1 MNNTIT
7 INRNPA
13 GIYFIG
19 ILLCVLTLSSC
30 ASKDVTQ
37 ALSRADELM
46 WTKPDSALA
55 VLESVDTLDL
65 KTRAQR
71 AEFSLLYTMAFDRN
85 HLTIPNLH
93 IIEPAVRY
101 YERHGSKD
109 TKMKMYFYLGVAQYD
124 TGDLES
130 AIVSYIRAKEYSLY
144 SDNLMFKGLI
154 SFVIS
159 DVFFSDKNYPES
171 ISYCKEA
178 CDYFAQAKDSLR
190 LWSTTGCLASYYL
203 NAEDWT
209 KADSLYSVFFSQP
222 ILDTA
227 IYSRQ
232 LFNLAWSNIFRPD
245 FNPQESVDLFEKSI
259 SKYNGKPSVND
270 YCVYTYASEMLGN
283 TEVADDIV
291 GQLERAGADSVVLDT
306 WRYRIFKHKGNYK
319 DALALLEQ
327 TVRAQD
333 SEILKTIDQSV
344 ALAQSDYYESKSL
357 LLDKDR
363 RIQSQSK
370 WIVLLLCLL
379 LVVSFVIIHSILKR
393 KWQFQIEEM
402 SSINEAVGNRLK
414 DAILCS
420 EERQQSINVLVS
432 ENELAKRKIE
442 NLSDKLYVAQ
452 SEQMI
457 VNLRN
462 KYIQAYKGQYHQL
475 NDLCHKYWE
484 ASRLSKGG
492 KDKIYAEVKKIVAV
506 LDEQNQK
513 QLEAMIDDSLDGMMS
528 KLRLAMPGTNEKDF
542 RFIALIILGFDTK
555 TIARIMKYNVGT
567 VYTKRSN
574 IKEKLQK
581 IECEEK
587 ELVLALIS

>member
-130 AIVSYIRAKEYSLY
+130 AIVNYIRAKEYSLY

-270 YCVYTYASEMLGN
+270 YCVYAYASEMLGN

>member
-1 MNNTIT
+1 M
-7 INRNPA
+7 
-13 GIYFIG
+13 
-19 ILLCVLTLSSC
+19 
-30 ASKDVTQ
+30 
-37 ALSRADELM
+37 
-46 WTKPDSALA
+46 
-55 VLESVDTLDL
+55 
-65 KTRAQR
+65 
-71 AEFSLLYTMAFDRN
+71 
-85 HLTIPNLH
+85 
-93 IIEPAVRY
+93 
-101 YERHGSKD
+101 
-109 TKMKMYFYLGVAQYD
+109 
-124 TGDLES
+124 
-130 AIVSYIRAKEYSLY
+130 
-144 SDNLMFKGLI
+144 
-154 SFVIS
+154 
-159 DVFFSDKNYPES
+159 
-171 ISYCKEA
+171 
-178 CDYFAQAKDSLR
+178 
-190 LWSTTGCLASYYL
+190 ASYYL

-270 YCVYTYASEMLGN
+270 YCVYAYASEMLGN

>member
-1 MNNTIT
+1 MNNTTT
-7 INRNPA
+7 INKNLA
-13 GIYFIG
+13 GIHFIV
-19 ILLCVLTLSSC
+19 ILLCALMLSSC
-30 ASKDVTQ
+30 ADKEVSR
-37 ALSRADELM
+37 ALSQADDLM

-65 KTRAQR
+65 KTKAQR
-71 AEFSLLYTMAFDRN
+71 AEFSLLYTMALDRN
-85 HLTIPNLH
+85 HFTIPNLH
-93 IIEPAVRY
+93 IIEPAERY
-101 YERHGSKD
+101 YERYGSKD
-109 TKMKMYFYLGVAQYD
+109 AKMKMFFYLGVAQYD

-159 DVFFSDKNYPES
+159 DVYFSDKNFPES
-171 ISYCKEA
+171 ISYCNEA

-190 LWSTTGCLASYYL
+190 LWNTTGCLASYYL
-203 NAEDWT
+203 NAKDWT

-222 ILDTA
+222 IRDTSFYA
-227 IYSRQ
+227 KQ
-232 LFNLAWSNIFRPD
+232 LLNLAWSNIFRPD
-245 FNPQESVDLFEKSI
+245 FNPQESIDLFDKSI
-259 SKYNGKPSVND
+259 SKYNGNPSVND
-270 YCVYTYASEMLGN
+270 YCVYAYASELLGN

-291 GQLERAGADSVVLDT
+291 CQLESAGADSVVLNT
-306 WRYRIFKHKGNYK
+306 WRYRIFKHRGDNKE
-319 DALALLEQ
+319 ALVLLEQ
-327 TVRAQD
+327 TVKAQD
-333 SEILKTIDQSV
+333 SEVLKTVGQSV
-344 ALAQSDYYESKSL
+344 ALAQSDYYENKSL

-363 RIQSQSK
+363 KIQSQVK

-393 KWQFQIEEM
+393 KWQCQIEEM

-420 EERQQSINVLVS
+420 EERQQSITVLVS

-442 NLSDKLYVAQ
+442 NLSDELYVAQ
-452 SEQMI
+452 SGQMI

-475 NDLCHKYWE
+475 NDLCHQYWE

-513 QLEAMIDDSLDGMMS
+513 QLEAMIDDNLDGMMS
-528 KLRLAMPGTNEKDF
+528 RLRLAMPRTNEKDF

-555 TIARIMKYNVGT
+555 TIARIMNYNVST

>member
-270 YCVYTYASEMLGN
+270 YCVYAYASEMLGN

-327 TVRAQD
+327 TVRAQY

>member
-270 YCVYTYASEMLGN
+270 YCVYAYASEMLGN

-492 KDKIYAEVKKIVAV
+492 KDTIYAEVKKIVAV

>member
-270 YCVYTYASEMLGN
+270 YCVYAYASEMLGN

-442 NLSDKLYVAQ
+442 NLPDKLYVAQ

>member
-30 ASKDVTQ
+30 ASKDVNQ

-270 YCVYTYASEMLGN
+270 YCVYAYASEMLGN

>member
-159 DVFFSDKNYPES
+159 DVFFSDKDYPES

-270 YCVYTYASEMLGN
+270 YCVYAYASEMLGN
-283 TEVADDIV
+283 TEVAYDIV

>member
-270 YCVYTYASEMLGN
+270 YCVYAYASEMLGN

-528 KLRLAMPGTNEKDF
+528 KLRLAMPGINEKDF

>member
-109 TKMKMYFYLGVAQYD
+109 TKKKMYFYLGVAQYD

-270 YCVYTYASEMLGN
+270 YCVYAYASEMLGN

>member
-270 YCVYTYASEMLGN
+270 YCVYAYASEMLGN

-357 LLDKDR
+357 QLDKDR

>member
-270 YCVYTYASEMLGN
+270 YCVYAYASEMLGN

-319 DALALLEQ
+319 DALAILEQ

>member
-109 TKMKMYFYLGVAQYD
+109 TKMKMYFYLRVAQYD

-270 YCVYTYASEMLGN
+270 YCVYAYASEMLGN

>member
-1 MNNTIT
+1 M
-7 INRNPA
+7 
-13 GIYFIG
+13 
-19 ILLCVLTLSSC
+19 
-30 ASKDVTQ
+30 
-37 ALSRADELM
+37 
-46 WTKPDSALA
+46 
-55 VLESVDTLDL
+55 
-65 KTRAQR
+65 
-71 AEFSLLYTMAFDRN
+71 
-85 HLTIPNLH
+85 
-93 IIEPAVRY
+93 
-101 YERHGSKD
+101 
-109 TKMKMYFYLGVAQYD
+109 AQYD

-270 YCVYTYASEMLGN
+270 YCVYAYASEMLGN

>member
-270 YCVYTYASEMLGN
+270 YCVYAYASEMLGN

-319 DALALLEQ
+319 DTLALLEQ

>member
-71 AEFSLLYTMAFDRN
+71 AEFSLLYTMTFDRN

-270 YCVYTYASEMLGN
+270 YCVYAYASEMLGN

>member
-270 YCVYTYASEMLGN
+270 YCVYAYASEMLGN

-462 KYIQAYKGQYHQL
+462 KYIQVYKGQYHQL

>member
-270 YCVYTYASEMLGN
+270 YCVYAYASEMLGN
-283 TEVADDIV
+283 TEVAYDIV

-357 LLDKDR
+357 LLDMDR

-393 KWQFQIEEM
+393 KWQFLIEEM

-528 KLRLAMPGTNEKDF
+528 KLRLAMSGTNEKDF

>member
-270 YCVYTYASEMLGN
+270 YCVYAYASEMLGN

-393 KWQFQIEEM
+393 KRQFQIEEM

>member
-7 INRNPA
+7 INRNSI
-13 GIYFIG
+13 GIFFIG
-19 ILLCVLTLSSC
+19 ILLSVLMLSSC
-30 ASKDVTQ
+30 TDKEVNR
-37 ALSRADELM
+37 ALSQADELM

-65 KTRAQR
+65 KTKAQR
-71 AEFSLLYTMAFDRN
+71 AKFSLLCIMALDRN
-85 HLTIPNLH
+85 HITIPNLH

-101 YERHGSKD
+101 YKCHGSKD
-109 TKMKMYFYLGVAQYD
+109 AKMKMYFYLGVAQYD
-124 TGDLES
+124 TGDTES

-154 SFVIS
+154 SSVIS
-159 DVFFSDKNYPES
+159 DVYFNNKNFPES

-178 CDYFAQAKDSLR
+178 CNYFAQAKDSFR
-190 LWSTTGCLASYYL
+190 LWNTTGCLASYYL
-203 NAEDWT
+203 NVEDWT

-222 ILDTA
+222 VRDTSIFA
-227 IYSRQ
+227 RQ

-245 FNPQESVDLFEKSI
+245 FDPQESIDLFDKSV
-259 SKYNGKPSVND
+259 SKYNGRPTVND
-270 YCVYTYASEMLGN
+270 YCVYAYASEVLGN
-283 TEVADDIV
+283 TEVADDIFH
-291 GQLERAGADSVVLDT
+291 QLENAGIDSANLNN
-306 WRYRIFKHKGNYK
+306 WRYRILKHREDYK
-319 DALALLEQ
+319 DALTLLEQ
-327 TVRAQD
+327 TVKAQD
-333 SEILKTIDQSV
+333 SEVLKTVGQSV
-344 ALAQSDYYESKSL
+344 SLAQSDYYENKSL

-363 RIQSQSK
+363 RIQSLVK

-379 LVVSFVIIHSILKR
+379 LVVSFVRIHSILKR
-393 KWQFQIEEM
+393 KLQRQIEEM
-402 SSINEAVGNRLK
+402 SSINEAVSNRLK
-414 DAILCS
+414 DTILCS
-420 EERQQSINVLVS
+420 EERQRSINVLVS
-432 ENELAKRKIE
+432 ENKLAKREIE
-442 NLSDKLYVAQ
+442 SLSDKLYMAQ
-452 SEQMI
+452 SGQMI

-462 KYIQAYKGQYHQL
+462 KYIQAYKGQYRQL
-475 NDLCHKYWE
+475 NDLCQQYWE

-528 KLRLAMPGTNEKDF
+528 KLRLAMQGTNEKDY

-555 TIARIMKYNVGT
+555 TIARIMNYNVGT

-581 IECEEK
+581 IEFEEK
-587 ELVLALIS
+587 ELVMALIS

>member
-270 YCVYTYASEMLGN
+270 YCVYAYASEMLGN

-442 NLSDKLYVAQ
+442 NLSDKVYVAQ

>member
-71 AEFSLLYTMAFDRN
+71 AEFSLLYTMAFDRD

-270 YCVYTYASEMLGN
+270 YCVYAYASEMLGN

>member
-270 YCVYTYASEMLGN
+270 YCVYAYASEMLGN
-283 TEVADDIV
+283 TEVAYDIV

-542 RFIALIILGFDTK
+542 RFVALIILGFDTK

>member
-13 GIYFIG
+13 GIYFMG

-270 YCVYTYASEMLGN
+270 YCVYAYASEMLGN

>member
-270 YCVYTYASEMLGN
+270 YCVYAYASEMLGN
-283 TEVADDIV
+283 TEVAYDIV

>member
-209 KADSLYSVFFSQP
+209 KVDSLYSVFFSQP

-270 YCVYTYASEMLGN
+270 YCVYAYASEMLGN
-283 TEVADDIV
+283 TEVAYDIV

>member
-144 SDNLMFKGLI
+144 YDNLMFKGLI

-270 YCVYTYASEMLGN
+270 YCVYAYASEMLGN

-462 KYIQAYKGQYHQL
+462 KYIQVYKGQYHQL

>member
-245 FNPQESVDLFEKSI
+245 FNSQESVDLFEKSI

-270 YCVYTYASEMLGN
+270 YCVYAYASEMLGN

>member
-270 YCVYTYASEMLGN
+270 YCVYAYASEMLGN

-528 KLRLAMPGTNEKDF
+528 KLRLAMPGTNEKEF